1 MDSVRVAVMSS
12 SSQPAP
18 SRRIHEEILLLGLDD
33 DKGKVEARASST
45 LTYALAGAVVAELC
59 LLGDLTLKHERKK
72 VFVQANATGGTGDPV
87 LDDCLG
93 TIRVAKRRKQAKDWI
108 AFFASKHQLRHRVAD
123 ELVQKG
129 ILDRVEGKIL
139 FLFRSRRYPESDPR
153 PERLITER
161 LRDAIFDDAAS
172 IDDRTAVLVSLAH
185 AAKLL
190 PIKFPKRDLRRRK
203 AHIEAIARGDAAG
216 TATRAAIE
224 AAEAL
229 GAAIA
234 ASTAA
239 AAAAAASS
247 S

>member
-1 MDSVRVAVMSS
+1 MTSS
-12 SSQPAP
+12 RPPATP
-18 SRRIHEEILLLGLDD
+18 LRIHEEILLLALDD
-33 DKGKVEARASST
+33 DKGKVEGRASST
-45 LTYALAGAVVAELC
+45 LAYALAGAAVAELC
-59 LLGDLTLKHERKK
+59 LSGAVSLKHERNK
-72 VFVQANATGGTGDPV
+72 VFLQANATGGTRDPI
-87 LDDCLG
+87 LDDLLG
-93 TIRVAKRRKQAKDWI
+93 MIRVAKRRKQAKDWI
-108 AFFASKHQLRHRVAD
+108 ASMARKPQLRHRVAD
-123 ELVQKG
+123 ELAKKG
-129 ILDRVEGKIL
+129 IVERVEGKLLLL
-139 FLFRSRRYPESDPR
+139 FPTRRYPETDPR

-161 LRDAIFDDAAS
+161 LREAIFEDAAS

-203 AHIEAIARGDAAG
+203 AHIEAITRGQAAG
-216 TATRAAIE
+216 NATRAAIE

-229 GAAIA
+229 SAAIA